1 MPASARQRGPI
12 GLGKASDGPATARRR
27 PGNETRGR
35 VTPFFTF
42 SKSKMQKVQKFKK
55 AKGGGIVLQHNLTGL
70 LT

>member
-12 GLGKASDGPATARRR
+12 GLGKASDGPARRR
-27 PGNETRGR
+27 PGNETRPR